1 MLATSAQDPCLELHA
16 LLIPTACC
24 RVSDPPLFLFLL
36 LLVIQPPLQPP
47 AKYLLPELTIADDG
61 KKCVV
66 IDLDET
72 LVHSSFKVAERGGGP
87 GRGCD
92 RGPDL
97 MFSKYPDRNVCYC
110 KRYTSPPP
118 SLMHSPDS
126 LLAVFVFL
134 CQIIQATAS

>member
-87 GRGCD
+87 GPRL
-92 RGPDL
+92 RPRPRPDVL
-97 MFSKYPDRNVCYC
+97 KISGQEC
-110 KRYTSPPP
+110 
-118 SLMHSPDS
+118 
-126 LLAVFVFL
+126 LLLQTLHLPAP
-134 CQIIQATAS
+134 